1 MPPRVPV
8 SQKLRDLK
16 RKSSKNVIPA
26 NKRSIQK
33 HFHSDSENDHD
44 EYNDSED
51 GGLPHI
57 TDYIAANNRHLIKM
71 RASKSMQ
78 KLNDEPR

>member
-1 MPPRVPV
+1 MTPG
-8 SQKLRDLK
+8 
-16 RKSSKNVIPA
+16 

-71 RASKSMQ
+71 RASKSM
-78 KLNDEPR
+78 